1 MTGTRQALGR
11 WGEDLAAAYL
21 QQRGMVILER
31 NFRGKRGEVDIIARD
46 GDDLVFVEVKTRSSC
61 TFGTPQEAVNRRKQQ
76 QIIHLAEIYLQSHP
90 SRLQPRFDVVAVTAA
105 PHAEPLVEHL
115 PNAFTV

>member
-1 MTGTRQALGR
+1 MTDTRQALGR

-21 QQRGMVILER
+21 QQHGMVILER

-46 GDDLVFVEVKTRSSC
+46 GGDLVFVEVKTRRSEA
-61 TFGTPQEAVNRRKQQ
+61 FGIPQEAVNWRKRQ
-76 QIIHLAEIYLQSHP
+76 QIIHLAEIYLQRHP
-90 SRLQPRFDVVAVTAA
+90 SLLQPRFDVVAIMVR

-115 PNAFTV
+115 PNAFTA

>member
-1 MTGTRQALGR
+1 MTGARQALGR

-46 GDDLVFVEVKTRSSC
+46 GGDLVFVEVKTRRSD
-61 TFGTPQEAVNRRKQQ
+61 TFGTPQEAVNRRKQM
-76 QIIHLAEIYLQSHP
+76 QILHVAEIYLQSHP
-90 SRLQPRFDVVAVTAA
+90 
-105 PHAEPLVEHL
+105 
-115 PNAFTV
+115 

>member
-1 MTGTRQALGR
+1 MTDIRQALGR

-21 QQRGMVILER
+21 QQHGMIILER

-46 GDDLVFVEVKTRSSC
+46 GNDLVFVEVKTRSSC
-61 TFGTPQEAVNRRKQQ
+61 AFGTPQEAVDRRKQQ
-76 QIIHLAEIYLQSHP
+76 QIIHLAEIYLQRHP

-105 PHAEPLVEHL
+105 PHAEPFVEHL
-115 PNAFTV
+115 PNAFTI

>member
-1 MTGTRQALGR
+1 MSDTRQALGR

-46 GDDLVFVEVKTRSSC
+46 GKDLVFVEVKTRRGCS
-61 TFGTPQEAVNRRKQQ
+61 FGTPQEAVNWRKQQ
-76 QIIHLAEIYLQSHP
+76 QIIHVAELYLQLHP